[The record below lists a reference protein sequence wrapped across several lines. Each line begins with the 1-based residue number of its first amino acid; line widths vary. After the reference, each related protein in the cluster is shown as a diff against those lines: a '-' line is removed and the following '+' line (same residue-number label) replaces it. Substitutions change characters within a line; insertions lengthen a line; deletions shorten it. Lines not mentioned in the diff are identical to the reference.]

1 MQPSLNEALA
11 IHGNA
16 LPSATPESLEKLLA
30 FEQKVM
36 EQPQLHFQTEH
47 VLHAG
52 MYARTVRLAPGTLIV
67 GVLIKVP
74 TILIVHGKALVF
86 AGEKWYRIEDYQ
98 VVPASANRKQVF
110 VAIETT
116 ELTMIFPSNAR
127 SVREAEDE
135 FTDEVEKLVSR
146 RDGEDDLVLITGVK
160 PCQG

>member
-1 MQPSLNEALA
+1 MQPNVTDVLA

-16 LPSATPESLEKLLA
+16 LPSITPESLEKLLA

-47 VLHAG
+47 VIHAG

-74 TILIVHGKALVF
+74 TILVVHGKALVF
-86 AGEKWYRIEDYQ
+86 AGEKWYRIADYQ
-98 VVPASANRKQVF
+98 VIPASANRKQVF
-110 VAIETT
+110 FAIEMT
-116 ELTMIFPSNAR
+116 ELTMIFPSEAET
-127 SVREAEDE
+127 VRQAEDE

-146 RDGEDDLVLITGVK
+146 RDGDDDLILITGVK
-160 PCQG
+160 ACRV